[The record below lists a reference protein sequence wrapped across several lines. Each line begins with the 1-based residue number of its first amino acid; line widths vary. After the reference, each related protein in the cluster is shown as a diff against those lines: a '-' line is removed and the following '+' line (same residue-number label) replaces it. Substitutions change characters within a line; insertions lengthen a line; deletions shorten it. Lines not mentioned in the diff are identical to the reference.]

1 MINTPIMLLRHH
13 DMWPSLNL
21 PRKLQNKN
29 FDTAVKDDLTTSL
42 SQKKVILVLTC
53 LEYDQEL
60 NTRVI

>member
-1 MINTPIMLLRHH
+1 
-13 DMWPSLNL
+13 MWPSLNP
-21 PRKLQNKN
+21 PRKLQNEN